1 MVEELF
7 QKIIAKHD
15 EQEVCANV
23 DDLKHEYVSDWED
36 EFDSLEEAY
45 EEQGRGEAE
54 RQALRELI
62 KAEQVELSLDDY
74 CDLHDRLADH
84 YGLIIPRG

>member
-7 QKIIAKHD
+7 EKIIAKHS
-15 EQEVCANV
+15 EEEVGANV
-23 DDLKHEYVSDWED
+23 DDLKSEYVSDWED
-36 EFDSLEEAY
+36 EFETLEEAY

-54 RQALRELI
+54 RQALREI
-62 KAEQVELSLDDY
+62 IEEEGVELSLDDF
-74 CDLHDRLADH
+74 CDLQDKLADH